1 MSFNLR
7 YKPFG
12 ERSILIEWPERIDEN
27 ILQDIIRFK
36 DQIYKNN
43 IKVIVELKIAYN
55 SLLIIY
61 NTVCRNFENDVI
73 FLKKLYKTLKIEH
86 DNVSN
91 RWKIPVCYDSIF
103 GIDLEAISKEKD
115 LSVTEIINRHSKAF
129 YTVYF
134 IGFLPGFLYLGGL
147 DKTIFMPRKM
157 SPRLK
162 VEKGAVAIGGNQ
174 TGIYPNESPGGWN
187 IIGNSPVSFFDMNKE
202 VPCFANPGDQIIFQS
217 ISFNEYKNIKILV
230 ESGNYQI
237 ESEVIYD

>member
-36 DQIYKNN
+36 DLIHESN
-43 IKVIVELKIAYN
+43 IKVIIELKTAYN
-55 SLLIIY
+55 SLLIVY
-61 NTVCRNFENDVI
+61 STVCRNFKNDVI
-73 FLKKLYKTLKIEH
+73 FFKKLYKTFKTEH
-86 DNVSN
+86 DNMSK

-103 GIDLEAISKEKD
+103 GIDLEAISTENN

-147 DKTIFMPRKM
+147 DKAIFMPRKP

-187 IIGNSPVSFFDMNKE
+187 IIGNSPVSFFDINKE
-202 VPCFANPGDQIIFQS
+202 VPCFANPGDQITFQS
-217 ISFNEYKNIKILV
+217 ISFNEYKNIKSLV

-237 ESEVIYD
+237 ESEVIHD

>member
-12 ERSILIEWPERIDEN
+12 ERSILIEWPERIDEK
-27 ILQDIIRFK
+27 ILKDIIGFK
-36 DQIYKNN
+36 DLIHEKK

-61 NTVCRNFENDVI
+61 DTVCRNFEDDV
-73 FLKKLYKTLKIEH
+73 FSLKKLYKTLKTEH
-86 DNVSN
+86 DNLSK
-91 RWKIPVCYDSIF
+91 RWKIPVCYDSVF
-103 GIDLEAISKEKD
+103 GVDLEAISKEKK

-147 DKTIFMPRKM
+147 DDAIFMPRKPT
-157 SPRLK
+157 PRLK

-187 IIGNSPVSFFDMNKE
+187 IIGKSPVSFFDINKE
-202 VPCFANPGDQIIFQS
+202 VPCFANPGDQIVFQS
-217 ISFNEYKNIKILV
+217 VSFNEYKNIKNLI
-230 ESGNYQI
+230 ESDNYQI